1 MRDSSRKPGGSLWLV
16 SGALFVIA
24 ASING
29 FSDGLLDV
37 VSYRFA
43 LIGTAVFAAAGLAMV
58 LAAPGQQH
66 GQSSRRKGALI
77 GLGLSAVIGSVL
89 VLLDTSAEKALF
101 GEFPGFLMLVA
112 LPALI
117 IAAAICLAAAFP
129 AALSAEASAGSA
141 PTASSVPTASS
152 GSGDTA
158 ERGPRAAGA
167 STWLLCAI
175 LYAAVLAVTVF
186 GVFLEGILNNN
197 VAFPAS
203 QILALLLMTAA
214 LTCALRARE
223 LSGCAQPWKLFTL
236 FAVLSLPTLMSIF
249 SLPITA
255 YGGPGQ
261 FYDFTYLDVILW
273 FIGALALFALIAV
286 SVGAWRSRKA

>member
-1 MRDSSRKPGGSLWLV
+1 MQGSTEPELRVLVWKGKSMRDSSRKPGGSLWLI

-117 IAAAICLAAAFP
+117 IAAAICLAAA
-129 AALSAEASAGSA
+129 LSAEASA
-141 PTASSVPTASS
+141 
-152 GSGDTA
+152 
-158 ERGPRAAGA
+158 
-167 STWLLCAI
+167 WLLCAI

>member
-1 MRDSSRKPGGSLWLV
+1 MQGSTEPELRVLVWKGKSMRDSSRKPGGSLWLV

-58 LAAPGQQH
+58 LAAPGQRH

-117 IAAAICLAAAFP
+117 IAAAICLATAFP
-129 AALSAEASAGSA
+129 AALSAEASA
-141 PTASSVPTASS
+141 
-152 GSGDTA
+152 
-158 ERGPRAAGA
+158 
-167 STWLLCAI
+167 WLLCAI

-186 GVFLEGILNNN
+186 GVFLEGTLNNN

-286 SVGAWRSRKA
+286 SVGAWRSKKA

>member
-129 AALSAEASAGSA
+129 VALSAEASA
-141 PTASSVPTASS
+141 
-152 GSGDTA
+152 
-158 ERGPRAAGA
+158 
-167 STWLLCAI
+167 WLLCAI

-223 LSGCAQPWKLFTL
+223 LSGCARPWKLFTL

-286 SVGAWRSRKA
+286 SVGAWRSKKA

>member
-1 MRDSSRKPGGSLWLV
+1 MRDSSRKPGGSLWFV

-77 GLGLSAVIGSVL
+77 GLGLPAVIGSVL
-89 VLLDTSAEKALF
+89 VLLDTSADKPLF

-117 IAAAICLAAAFP
+117 IAAAVCLAAAFP
-129 AALSAEASAGSA
+129 AALSATASAGSL
-141 PTASSVPTASS
+141 PTASSDP
-152 GSGDTA
+152 GDAA
-158 ERGPRAAGA
+158 ERAPREAGA

-175 LYAAVLAVTVF
+175 LYAAVLAVTAF

-203 QILALLLMTAA
+203 QILVLLLMTAA

-249 SLPITA
+249 ALPITA

-261 FYDFTYLDVILW
+261 FYGFTYLDVILW
-273 FIGALALFALIAV
+273 FIGALALFVLIAV